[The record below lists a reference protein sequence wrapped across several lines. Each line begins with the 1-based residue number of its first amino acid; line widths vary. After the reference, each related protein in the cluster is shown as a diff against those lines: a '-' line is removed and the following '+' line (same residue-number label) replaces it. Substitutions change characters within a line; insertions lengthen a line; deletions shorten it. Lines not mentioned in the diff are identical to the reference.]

1 MLLFWLL
8 LAAAPDAEMAVF
20 EASNFQMGHPSQEM
34 GPYGNSWKS
43 NELPPH
49 QVQLSSFALDLTEV
63 TVSQWTEFL
72 NAHLDGAPEAAV
84 HHHPLQPVTWDG
96 TRFLVVG
103 DGTEPIRMVS
113 WYDAAT
119 FCAWAKK
126 RLPTE
131 SEWERAAKGIEEA
144 DQGFP
149 WGRDW
154 PTCSDAVFF
163 TNRALC
169 APNPQPVGSRSPGGD
184 SPEGVADLSGNVAEW
199 VFDGYGPYTADDQV
213 DPTGPEEA
221 ATRVVRGGG
230 YRDSRDMLRSM
241 ARIGVKPHTRSEG
254 IGFRCASS
262 R

>member
-1 MLLFWLL
+1 MVLL
-8 LAAAPDAEMAVF
+8 LLLGAAPDAPQMA
-20 EASNFQMGHPSQEM
+20 ELPASTFQMGHPEQEM
-34 GPYGNSWKS
+34 SPYGNSWKS

-49 QVQLSSFALDLTEV
+49 EVALSAFSLDTTEV
-63 TVSQWTEFL
+63 TVAAWTAFL
-72 NAHLDGAPEAAV
+72 NAHLAGAPEARV
-84 HHHPLQPVTWDG
+84 HHHPHQPVSWDG
-96 TRFLVVG
+96 ARFEVQGAG
-103 DGTEPIRMVS
+103 DAPIRMVS

-119 FCAWAKK
+119 YCAWAEK

-131 SEWERAAKGIEEA
+131 AEWERAAKGIEEP

-154 PTCSDAVFF
+154 PSCRSAVFF

-169 APNPQPVGSRSPGGD
+169 ASSPQPVRSRSPDGD

-199 VFDGYGPYTADDQV
+199 VFDRYGPYSPEAQT
-213 DPTGPEEA
+213 DPTGPTEGES
-221 ATRVVRGGG
+221 RVVRGGG
-230 YRDSRDMLRSM
+230 YRDSSDMLRSM
-241 ARIGVKPHTRSEG
+241 SRLGVQPHTRSEG